1 MASPTSGT
9 TENPEPP
16 RGKGGTCS
24 KGTPTAATDGIA
36 ERAYDNE
43 QPFQGPWPGEAP
55 PSGMLG
61 EMTFYLMLEHLKACC
76 FACLLAKTSISRS

>member
-16 RGKGGTCS
+16 RGKDTICS
-24 KGTPTAATDGIA
+24 KGTPIAATDDIA

-43 QPFQGPWPGEAP
+43 QPFQGPWSSEAP
-55 PSGMLG
+55 PTGMLD
-61 EMTFYLMLEHLKACC
+61 EMTFYYGACW
-76 FACLLAKTSISRS
+76 LHYR